1 MPIYTWR
8 VSTYARDIYLYG
20 NRTLTDNPLNPRDYI
35 EPIKMYAAATFSR
48 AQIDEALEYG
58 FITQQEYDD
67 TIAYM

>member
-20 NRTLTDNPLNPRDYI
+20 NRTLTNNPNVPADYV
-35 EPIKMYAAATFSR
+35 EPIKIYAAQTFSQR
-48 AQIDEALEYG
+48 EIDDALKDG

-67 TIAYM
+67 TIDYM